1 MAINANYVVR
11 ETTANLAR
19 NITLTVASIL
29 TVFVTLAIVGTIVL
43 VRQGA
48 QNLTSRYQNGVEF
61 IVYVDPDISKDQL
74 ADVRTSLEDNPRVRE
89 ITYVDRDE
97 TYADFKELFKGQDTM
112 LENVTA
118 DDLPTSFRVK
128 PTESDVTTV
137 QELVNYYRKQPGVYE
152 VSAATEV
159 IRQLKGM
166 SDFLNQGLTVF
177 GALLLAASALLIL
190 NTVRTA
196 MFARRR
202 EIEVHQGEGSV
213 LFARPAEDGYA
224 EVGGRVVIA
233 GLSNRGPARKADLR
247 VGDVVL
253 RVGSENVTN
262 LTTFFRSIWSRG
274 DAGVTVPITVHRSG
288 RTLEVNV
295 ASVDR
300 RSLLKGPVLH

>member
-202 EIEVHQGEGSV
+202 EIEVMKLVGATNWFIRVPFMLEGLVQGLIGG
-213 LFARPAEDGYA
+213 LLA
-224 EVGGRVVIA
+224 VGFVFLAQRWIDD
-233 GLSNRGPARKADLR
+233 LIDRGPALDLLEPFA
-247 VGDVVL
+247 VDSGDVLLACIAVSVIAVVL
-253 RVGSENVTN
+253 SVLS
-262 LTTFFRSIWSRG
+262 S
-274 DAGVTVPITVHRSG
+274 
-288 RTLEVNV
+288 TL
-295 ASVDR
+295 ATR
-300 RSLLKGPVLH
+300 RFLDV